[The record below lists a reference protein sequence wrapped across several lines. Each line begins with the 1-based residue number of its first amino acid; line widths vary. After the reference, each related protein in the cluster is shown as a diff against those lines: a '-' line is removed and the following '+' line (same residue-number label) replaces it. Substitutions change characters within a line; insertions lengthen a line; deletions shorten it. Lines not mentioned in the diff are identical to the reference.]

1 MHAKSLQSCL
11 ILCDP
16 MNHSLPGSSVHVI
29 LKNTGVGSQVLL
41 QEIFPTKGPNP
52 QSPALVG
59 GFFTTS
65 ATYLPLNALVNHP
78 SNIRTLWGC

>member
-16 MNHSLPGSSVHVI
+16 MNHSLPGSSVHAI
-29 LKNTGVGSQVLL
+29 LKNTGVGSHVL
-41 QEIFPTKGPNP
+41 QEIFPTKGLNS

-59 GFFTTS
+59 GFFIAS
-65 ATYLPLNALVNHP
+65 ATYLPLNALVNHS